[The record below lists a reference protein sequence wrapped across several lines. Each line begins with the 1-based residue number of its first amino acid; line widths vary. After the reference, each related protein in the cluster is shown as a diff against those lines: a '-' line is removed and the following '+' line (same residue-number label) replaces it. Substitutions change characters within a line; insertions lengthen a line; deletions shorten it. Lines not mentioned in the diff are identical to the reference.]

1 MSGTLLRK
9 INFNDIFKEVM
20 QCDVLRHSFLN
31 VLKTVKISIAFQ
43 WFWLR
48 SFFFFFDVMI
58 CRDYT

>member
-48 SFFFFFDVMI
+48 SFFFFFLM
-58 CRDYT
+58 